1 MNPTHVLNHPV
12 LGAAATEHR
21 DIIVVAASAG
31 GVAALCQLCRQL
43 PTSLPAAVFVV
54 LHIGAHDS
62 QLPEILRNSGVL
74 PAVHPQDGETVSHGH
89 IYVAPPNR
97 HMLLDGRHI
106 RLTHGPKEHHTRPAA
121 DPLFRSAALSHGPR
135 TIGVVLT
142 GHLDDGTAGMQAI
155 KACGGVTVVQNP
167 QDAEAPNMPTSVLE
181 NVSIDHCV
189 HLGQLGATLVAL
201 TAQNL
206 PLQQRAQ
213 PPRQLILEHQASLQE
228 GQIMDSLTIL
238 GHPSTM
244 VCPECTGTLWEI
256 NDSRPPR
263 YRCHTGHAYS
273 LLSLAYQQ
281 EAVVEASLWGAV
293 RALQD
298 RENLL
303 RKMAELALNEGLPS
317 QASHQTAEADKANEK
332 ARLLKQL
339 VEQGL
344 AQGDEDSRAD
354 HASATGSPTTA
365 AEPAGAQ
372 DSSAAA
378 LR

>member
-12 LGAAATEHR
+12 VGAVTSEHR

-31 GVAALCQLCRQL
+31 GVAALSQLCSQL
-43 PTSLPAAVFVV
+43 PTGLPAAVLVV

-62 QLPEILRNSGVL
+62 QLPDILRNSGAL
-74 PAVHPQDGETVSHGH
+74 PALHPQDGDTVLHGH

-155 KACGGVTVVQNP
+155 KACGGAALVQDP
-167 QDAEAPNMPTSVLE
+167 QEAEAPNMPTSALE
-181 NVSIDHCV
+181 NVKVDHCV
-189 HLGQLGATLVAL
+189 RLGQLGATLVAM
-201 TAQNL
+201 TAQKL
-206 PLQQRAQ
+206 PLQPRAQ

-228 GQIMDSLTIL
+228 GQIMDSLSTL

-244 VCPECTGTLWEI
+244 VCPECTGTLWEM
-256 NDSRPPR
+256 NESRPPR

-281 EAVVEASLWGAV
+281 EAVVEASLWSAV
-293 RALQD
+293 RAFQD
-298 RENLL
+298 RESLL
-303 RKMAELALNEGLPS
+303 RKMAELALQEGLPE
-317 QASHQTAEADKANEK
+317 QARTHAAKADRANAK

-344 AQGDEDSRAD
+344 VEGDAGDAGGAFAAGEGLSTTAPPSAQG
-354 HASATGSPTTA
+354 
-365 AEPAGAQ
+365 
-372 DSSAAA
+372 SSAAA